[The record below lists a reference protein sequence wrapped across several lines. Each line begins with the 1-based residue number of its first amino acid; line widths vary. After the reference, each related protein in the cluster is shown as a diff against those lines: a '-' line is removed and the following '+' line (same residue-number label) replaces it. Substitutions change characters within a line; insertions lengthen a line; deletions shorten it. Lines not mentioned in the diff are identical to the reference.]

1 MNTFNVQEWQKL
13 ELAEKNSQLKT
24 ALKENRCIVTF
35 TKVDGEIRVMP
46 CTLMESILPENPTT
60 TTEPTPKPVK
70 LETLRVWCTDIEAW
84 RSFRIDNV
92 IDVEVIDD
100 RQRDWIVE
108 LIEDPESD
116 SLILPIPSDILY
128 GNGWKEG
135 DVLNWKYDSE
145 LEVVVLSK
153 NE

>member
-1 MNTFNVQEWQKL
+1 MFTFNVQEWQAL
-13 ELAEKNSQLKT
+13 DLAEKNSQLKT

-35 TKVDGEIRVMP
+35 TKVDGETRVMP
-46 CTLMESILPENPTT
+46 CTLMESLLPENTAT
-60 TTEPTPKPVK
+60 VIETIAKPVK

-92 IDVEVIDD
+92 TDVEILDD

-108 LIEDPESD
+108 LTEDPESA
-116 SLILPIPSDILY
+116 SLILPLPADLLDY
-128 GNGWKEG
+128 KGWKEG
-135 DVLNWKYDSE
+135 DTLNWEYDSD
-145 LEVVVLSK
+145 LEVVILSK